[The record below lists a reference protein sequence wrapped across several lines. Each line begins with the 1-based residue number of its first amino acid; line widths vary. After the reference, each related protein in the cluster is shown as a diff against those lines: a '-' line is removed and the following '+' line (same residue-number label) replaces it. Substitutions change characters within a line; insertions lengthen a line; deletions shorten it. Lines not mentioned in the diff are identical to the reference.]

1 MKNRRIALISAL
13 VVASVPLLATAA
25 SAHIAISSPDAVQ
38 GAEMSLLSFRV
49 PDESPNAS
57 TVKVSIDL
65 PIDNPVANVWA
76 RAIPGWTATTT
87 MKKLAAPVKIGDF
100 NVDTVPATVTWTA
113 QSGTGIGPGEFQIFE
128 IVADPLPKV
137 PVMTF
142 AAHQTYSDG
151 SVVDWNQPP
160 AADGSEAE
168 HPSPEIELAAADSGA
183 GMNASTSPSADASLS
198 PVISASATPLPTASA
213 SSDTSGDSLARWL
226 AGLAVV
232 LSGACLAILV
242 SRRRS

>member
-13 VVASVPLLATAA
+13 VVASVPLLATTA

-38 GAEMSLLSFRV
+38 GAELSLLSFRV
-49 PDESPNAS
+49 PDESPTAS

-65 PIDNPVANVWA
+65 PIDTPVANVWA
-76 RAIPGWTATTT
+76 RAIPGWTAATT
-87 MKKLAAPVKIGDF
+87 MKKLDAPVKIGDF

-113 QSGTGIGPGEFQIFE
+113 QSGNGIGPGEFQIFE
-128 IVADPLPKV
+128 IVADPLPDV

-168 HPSPEIELAAADSGA
+168 HPSPEIELAAAA
-183 GMNASTSPSADASLS
+183 EGMDASAS
-198 PVISASATPLPTASA
+198 PEASASSTPSISASATPLPTAS
-213 SSDTSGDSLARWL
+213 SNDTTSDSLARWL
-226 AGLAVV
+226 AGLAVL